1 MTMARA
7 IGALIAC
14 ALVFAAFVGLKQLL
28 GG

>member
-14 ALVFAAFVGLKQLL
+14 VAVFAAFLGLKQLL